1 MSSNN
6 QIISNN
12 NLNVNISNEHFNVNY
27 QKYLEEKR
35 SLLKSNELNNP
46 KIEDLKV
53 QEVQKEEPTRP
64 VEKRLSKEEQ
74 IKNNDFL
81 SLIEEQEDK
90 ETKKVASNKRKL
102 DEKLANIHYKKLY
115 NLVPKIHLSTV
126 ENLVEKTFLGNYEM
140 YINTIPMFFD
150 PLIWNESKKK
160 TADSDIINNLTNRQ
174 AKAQKK
180 ALILH
185 SAQLLKLVGYHR
197 QKILTIPMTKI
208 YVDELKESD
217 EYIDNLRL
225 INSKGKIFKLESN
238 HEKQTRQLARRNKI
252 ADTME
257 LLAQDK
263 GFTNSMITIT
273 LPPAYHSAPKN
284 NRNSYDGS
292 TPQKAVKLLQTFW
305 KSFRAGLSNAGF
317 VFGEN
322 KNEDEKK
329 SVLGLSVIELQGDST
344 LHLHACIYHDKAD
357 EEKIT
362 QCLETVED
370 NYNSKQTEQR
380 YKLGYVDSQGKLKRG
395 FDIQYSNQGKK
406 EGENFRSGANYLMKY
421 LYKTHA
427 VYDEVDLKD
436 EGLKNQAGRWFYGV
450 RSFNFFGFNGAIT
463 KFEFLVK
470 NYLSYQMALPK
481 EIFLCLKA
489 NDMYSFIKNYDE
501 FFTNEY
507 HKENGKRV
515 FKGVMF
521 NNGIYKKLI
530 NKEKQKQLVLE
541 LLDRLD
547 NEILTIQAKIKRME
561 EDKKIQDEIK
571 QEKIRTLNNVINRKL
586 NKIEK
591 LKSSDVVIN
600 ATVEAIVNK
609 HGFVFIEKKVFSI
622 FQCAEESKDII
633 DIKGLNLEL
642 LENSNV
648 KTSLET
654 AQLKQNE
661 LDGFVDDLVEK
672 YLINHNSNVLRLK
685 DIEDMRDYIDKSIV
699 VQLFKAAQGNG
710 VNPDKREERRRK
722 ALDELNFDDD
732 YYQNWLE
739 EREIFNH

>member
-6 QIISNN
+6 QILSNN
-12 NLNVNISNEHFNVNY
+12 NLNVNTSSKYFNRDIKEY
-27 QKYLEEKR
+27 REEKR
-35 SLLKSNELNNP
+35 NLLKSMELNTP
-46 KIEDLKV
+46 KIEEIQVK
-53 QEVQKEEPTRP
+53 EVPTEEHKRP

-74 IKNNDFL
+74 IKNDDFL
-81 SLIEEQEDK
+81 SLIEEQEK
-90 ETKKVASNKRKL
+90 QETKNVAEKQKKL
-102 DEKLANIHYKKLY
+102 DKKLSNIHYKKLY
-115 NLVPKIHLSTV
+115 NLVPKIHLATV
-126 ENLVEKTFLGNYEM
+126 ENLVEKTFLGNYEI

-150 PLIWNESKKK
+150 PMIWNESKKK
-160 TADSDIINNLTNRQ
+160 SADSDIINNLTNRQ

-185 SAQLLKLVGYHR
+185 SAQLLNLVGYHR
-197 QKILTIPMTKI
+197 QKILTLPMTKM

-273 LPPAYHSAPKN
+273 LPPAYHSAPKIGK
-284 NRNSYDGS
+284 NSFDGS

-305 KSFRAGLSNAGF
+305 KSFRASLSNAGF
-317 VFGEN
+317 IFGDN
-322 KNEDEKK
+322 DKDRTKQ

-344 LHLHACIYHDKAD
+344 LHLHACIYHDKKD
-357 EEKIT
+357 EQKIT
-362 QCLETVED
+362 DCLHDVED
-370 NYNSKQTEQR
+370 NYNSKQTEKR
-380 YKLGYVDSQGKLKRG
+380 YKLGGIDSKGNPIRG
-395 FDIQYSNQGKK
+395 FNIQYSNQGKK

-463 KFEFLVK
+463 KFEFLIK
-470 NYLSYQMALPK
+470 NYLSYQMALPR

-489 NDMYSFIKNYDE
+489 NDMYCFIKNYHR
-501 FFTNEY
+501 FFENEY
-507 HKENGKRV
+507 QKENGKKV

-521 NNGIYKKLI
+521 NYGLYKKEVS
-530 NKEKQKQLVLE
+530 KEKQNQLVLD

-547 NEILTIQAKIKRME
+547 NEILTIQAKIKRIT
-561 EDKKIQDEIK
+561 EDKKIQDESK
-571 QEKIRTLNNVINRKL
+571 QEKIITLNNVINRKL

-591 LKSSDVVIN
+591 LKSSDVAIN
-600 ATVEAIVNK
+600 ATVQKIIDK
-609 HGFVFIEKKVFSI
+609 HSFIFVEKKVFSI
-622 FQCAEESKDII
+622 FQVAEENKDII
-633 DIKGLNLEL
+633 DIKAINLES

-648 KTSLET
+648 KTSFEV
-654 AQLKQNE
+654 AQLKQDD
-661 LDGFVDDLVEK
+661 LDKFVDDLIEQYNIK
-672 YLINHNSNVLRLK
+672 YQSNVLRLK
-685 DIEDMRDYIDKSIV
+685 DIEEIRNYIDNSIV
-699 VQLFKAAQGNG
+699 VQLFKAVQVVG
-710 VNPDKREERRRK
+710 VSPDKKEERRRK

-739 EREIFNH
+739 EKEIFNH